1 MKTAISVP
9 DVVFAEAERLARRL
23 DKSRSQLYTEAL
35 IEYVERHDPDTVTKR
50 LDEVCE
56 SIGTGD
62 LEDRFV
68 TATSRSV
75 LERVEW

>member
-9 DVVFAEAERLARRL
+9 DQVFQEAERLAQRL

-35 IEYVERHDPDTVTKR
+35 VEYLSRHDPDTVTER
-50 LDEVCE
+50 LNKVWE
-56 SIGTGD
+56 S
-62 LEDRFV
+62 LAEPEDRFV
-68 TATSRSV
+68 RKTSRSI